1 MNFNSILEELDKL
14 YDEEKVEKA
23 KQAKGEVKEEPIEE
37 GCAKKALKE
46 DWYGADT
53 EVEFDE
59 SVYGDIAK
67 YFGLT
72 ENDKVYYA
80 YYFLDEVTVNYTD
93 AKGQDRE
100 IEKHVP
106 IDQVEEWFKAG
117 YYITEAAKKALK
129 EADEFVVFEAE
140 SLSGE
145 NIKVA
150 KKDLALAKRLD
161 KKACRIWLKG
171 ENSSTDEDDLCNKYG
186 ITEWSGAELFDAIA
200 NRAGLKWDLADEEPL
215 KEAVEESEE
224 EIPEETIDTVEDFV
238 KNFDEYDGKLKL
250 EFKPIVIDGK
260 EYPIKQ
266 LLWDDT
272 LEEGK
277 LVVEVIFDMPEEE
290 PIEEEIPEEEVSE
303 ENLKGEELPEE
314 DED

>member
-14 YDEEKVEKA
+14 YEEKVVSKETDKLCSVVLN
-23 KQAKGEVKEEPIEE
+23 GEQQVFTGTKEECEEWIESRKGPTVSRFSIKDSATINTVEE
-37 GCAKKALKE
+37 GCTKKALKE

-53 EVEFDE
+53 EVEFE
-59 SVYGDIAK
+59 TEVYPDIAK

-93 AKGQDRE
+93 AKGQDCE

-106 IDQVEEWFKAG
+106 IGQVEEWFKAG

-129 EADEFVVFEAE
+129 EADEEA
-140 SLSGE
+140 
-145 NIKVA
+145 
-150 KKDLALAKRLD
+150 
-161 KKACRIWLKG
+161 
-171 ENSSTDEDDLCNKYG
+171 
-186 ITEWSGAELFDAIA
+186 
-200 NRAGLKWDLADEEPL
+200 P
-215 KEAVEESEE
+215 E
-224 EIPEETIDTVEDFV
+224 EIPEEDVDTVEDFI
-238 KNFDEYDGKLKL
+238 KNFDEYDGNLKL

-277 LVVEVIFDMPEEE
+277 LVAEVIFDMPEEE
-290 PIEEEIPEEEVSE
+290 PIEEEIPEEIPVEEPVE
-303 ENLKGEELPEE
+303 ENLKGERLPEE
-314 DED
+314 DEDLDEFLNANIKVDARGFGGSGNAVDII